1 MGVGWYWELMS
12 PCKNKL
18 LSKFHTR
25 RELLTKLL
33 WIFTLLS
40 VTYRKKPYQSIFS
53 VFSSPTGEFLWVT
66 NAHKKSEKFH
76 LKNILN
82 SSAQSCKMLHNF
94 YYFFRV
100 IHLTSLSRSLTY
112 LPLIHMTSS
121 NLFLPSSLF
130 FLHNYY
136 YFKSTTIAFHSLAV
150 ATFECAH
157 SEFGDRIKSV
167 SLKFM

>member
-53 VFSSPTGEFLWVT
+53 VFSSPTGEFLWVS
-66 NAHKKSEKFH
+66 NAHKKCEKFH

-112 LPLIHMTSS
+112 LPLIHIWRHQTCFCLLLYSSYTIVITSNRLQS
-121 NLFLPSSLF
+121 HFILWLLQLLNVHILSSV
-130 FLHNYY
+130 
-136 YFKSTTIAFHSLAV
+136 IA
-150 ATFECAH
+150 
-157 SEFGDRIKSV
+157 
-167 SLKFM
+167 LKVCH